1 MLEFMNSILSYTE
14 EYKSGMEDRIME
26 ITHLE
31 QQKEKYIL
39 KNENSIRSLE

>member
-14 EYKSGMEDRIME
+14 EYKSVMEDRIME

-31 QQKEKYIL
+31 
-39 KNENSIRSLE
+39 